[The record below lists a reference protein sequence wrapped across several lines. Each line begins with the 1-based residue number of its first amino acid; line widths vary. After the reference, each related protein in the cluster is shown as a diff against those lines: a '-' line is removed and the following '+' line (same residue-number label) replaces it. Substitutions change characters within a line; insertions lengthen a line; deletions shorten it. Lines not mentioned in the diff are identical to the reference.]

1 MSIRLFQ
8 NGESD
13 MSKAKGK
20 KPSISNSGSMLF
32 IPERYRDLAYIIA
45 LIASVILFLS
55 PALFTGG
62 NFNASDNIASA
73 SFETFLNEA
82 KEQGEFPQW
91 LPYIFSGLPSY
102 AALLTTGERSWDFLA
117 TLYFGT
123 AKLFGSIFNNDAA
136 RIAFH
141 YMMYAIGMYL
151 LMRSKGKE
159 RFISYAVGF
168 AAVFST
174 FIITWIMIGHNT
186 KPIALAMFPFILL
199 FLERLRSGWSL
210 FHASALIIAVHVLV
224 ESTHVQMAY
233 YGIITFALYLIAT
246 TISSL
251 IKKESLLGVARS
263 TFALMIAGA
272 LAFGMSADRYLSVLE
287 YKPYSTRGSAPIE
300 QVAGNKQDNTGGFD
314 YEYATNWSF
323 SPEETLT
330 FLIPNYFGFGKLEY
344 KPKGASAGQIVQPY
358 WGQMP
363 FTDAANYMGIGVLA
377 LALLGIFA
385 YRKEIFIHYLIV
397 LALLSLFL
405 SFGKNFPLIFDLFYY
420 NLPGFNNFRAP
431 MMALCVM
438 QFAIPILFGYGLSA
452 LNDWRNE
459 GWNQHKTPILAALGG
474 MVILLISGFMVSE
487 SGYIADM
494 QAAGKVP
501 EQLFE
506 FVYEQMKSDWLTTS
520 FIGLAVMI
528 MSMLYVRGAL
538 SKGIFYTAIATY
550 LVLDLWRV
558 AYRPMEVEK
567 GDIIKS
573 EFAQPEFISF
583 IKKDKSLYRVA
594 DLVYMSMG
602 KTNIPAYFKLQNVHG
617 YHSAKMRV
625 YQDLLDVAGGGGGNY
640 ITNIFLLNLLNV
652 KYISAPQQLIQGVK
666 PVFEG
671 TMQTEQGVMP
681 TIVYENASVLPR
693 AFFVD
698 SVKKNTPL
706 SILHHLRDG
715 DFNPRAIAF
724 IEKDLTSQIQPAGA
738 NAKATITGFENHK
751 LTISTDNPGTNFLH
765 VSEVFLPVGWSCKID
780 GKSTE
785 VYKTNYALRGVIV
798 PPGKHVVE
806 FTYHSKIFD
815 TGKTISLGVN
825 IATTLSLILAFFLQ
839 RRKSTGSTL
848 AESQTE
854 NS

>member
-1 MSIRLFQ
+1 
-8 NGESD
+8 
-13 MSKAKGK
+13 MSKTKGK
-20 KPSISNSGSMLF
+20 KSTTSTTSGSFLF

-45 LIASVILFLS
+45 LISAVILFLS

-73 SFETFLNEA
+73 SFETFLQEGKA
-82 KEQGEFPQW
+82 QGEFPQW

-102 AALLTTGERSWDFLA
+102 AALLTTGDRSWDFLA

-123 AKLFGSIFNNDAA
+123 AKIFGGIFNNDAA

-151 LMRSKGKE
+151 LMRLKGKE
-159 RFISYAVGF
+159 RFIAFAVGF

-210 FHASALIIAVHVLV
+210 FHASALIVAVHVLV

-233 YGIITFALYLIAT
+233 YGIITFALYLLAT

-263 TFALMIAGA
+263 TFALMVAGA

-300 QVAGNKQDNTGGFD
+300 QIAGNKQDNTGGFD

-344 KPKGASAGQIVQPY
+344 KPKGALKGQMVQPY

-377 LALLGIFA
+377 LAFIGIFA
-385 YRKEIFIHYLIV
+385 FRKDIFIHYLIV

-405 SFGKNFPLIFDLFYY
+405 SFGKNFPLIFDIFYY

-452 LNDWRNE
+452 LNTWRSE
-459 GWNQHKTPILAALGG
+459 GWDQHKTPILITLGG
-474 MVILLISGFMVSE
+474 MILLLISGMTISE
-487 SGYIADM
+487 SGYLADV

-506 FVYEQMKSDWLTTS
+506 FLYEHMKSDWLMTS
-520 FIGLAVMI
+520 FIGITVMVV
-528 MSMLYVRGAL
+528 SMLYVRGKLA
-538 SKGIFYTAIATY
+538 KGIFYSIIVLY
-550 LVLDLWRV
+550 LILDLWRV

-573 EFAQPEFISF
+573 EFAQPEFVSF
-583 IKKDKSLYRVA
+583 IKKDKSLYRIA

-625 YQDLLDVAGGGGGNY
+625 YQDLLDIAGGGGGNY
-640 ITNIFLLNLLNV
+640 ITNMFLLNLLNV
-652 KYISAPQQLIQGVK
+652 KYISAPQQMIQGVK

-671 TMQTEQGVMP
+671 TMQTDQGPMP

-698 SVKKNTPL
+698 STKMDTPV
-706 SILHHLRDG
+706 SILHHLKDG
-715 DFNPRAIAF
+715 DFNPRSIAF
-724 IEKDLTSQIQPAGA
+724 VEKELSTTIQPAGP
-738 NAKATITGFENHK
+738 NATASVVGFENHK
-751 LTISTDNPGTNFLH
+751 VTIKTDNPGTNFLY
-765 VSEVFLPVGWSCKID
+765 VSEIFLPVGWSCSID
-780 GKSTE
+780 GTKTE
-785 VYKTNYALRGVIV
+785 VYKTNYAFRGVIV
-798 PPGKHVVE
+798 PSGKHTVE
-806 FTYHSKIFD
+806 FTYHSDIFE
-815 TGKTISLGVN
+815 TGKTISFAVN
-825 IATTLSLILAFFLQ
+825 IATTLSLLLAFFLQ
-839 RRKSTGSTL
+839 RRKSINSEST
-848 AESQTE
+848 EQHIE
-854 NS
+854 IKE

>member
-1 MSIRLFQ
+1 MPKA
-8 NGESD
+8 NGNS
-13 MSKAKGK
+13 SKAA
-20 KPSISNSGSMLF
+20 SNSSFLF
-32 IPERYRDLAYIIA
+32 IPERYRDLSFILA
-45 LIASVILFLS
+45 LMASVILFLS

-117 TLYFGT
+117 TLYFGA
-123 AKLFGSIFNNDAA
+123 AKLFAGIFNNDAA

-141 YMMYAIGMYL
+141 YMVYAIGMYL

-159 RFISYAVGF
+159 RFIAFAVGF
-168 AAVFST
+168 SAVFST

-233 YGIITFALYLIAT
+233 YGVITFALYLIAT
-246 TISSL
+246 AISS
-251 IKKESLLGVARS
+251 IVKKESLLGVARS
-263 TFALMIAGA
+263 TFALMLAGG

-300 QVAGNKQDNTGGFD
+300 QLAGNKQDNTGGFD
-314 YEYATNWSF
+314 YDYATNWSF

-330 FLIPNYFGFGKLEY
+330 FLVPNYFGFGKLEY
-344 KPKGASAGQIVQPY
+344 KPKGATQGQIVQPY

-377 LALLGIFA
+377 IALLGIYAF
-385 YRKEIFIHYLIV
+385 RKEIFIHYLIV
-397 LALLSLFL
+397 LSLLSLFL
-405 SFGKNFPLIFDLFYY
+405 SFGKNFPLIFDIFYY

-452 LNDWRNE
+452 LNDWRSQ
-459 GWNQHKTPILAALGG
+459 GWAQSKKPMLAILGG
-474 MVILLISGFMVSE
+474 MSVLLVSGFLISE
-487 SGYIADM
+487 SGYIADV
-494 QAAGKVP
+494 QAANKVP

-506 FVYEQMKSDWLTTS
+506 FLYEQMKADWMITS
-520 FIGLAVMI
+520 FIGITVIVLSI
-528 MSMLYVRGAL
+528 LYIRGAL
-538 SKGIFYTAIATY
+538 SKGLFYTAIALY
-550 LVLDLWRV
+550 LIIDLWRV

-573 EFAQPEFISF
+573 EFSEPEFVSF

-640 ITNIFLLNLLNV
+640 ITNLFLMNLLNV
-652 KYISAPQQLIQGVK
+652 KYISAPQQMIQGVK

-671 TMQTEQGVMP
+671 VMQTDQGAMP
-681 TIVYENASVLPR
+681 TLVYENASVLPR

-698 SVKKNTPL
+698 SVKKDTPL

-715 DFNPRAIAF
+715 DFNPKSLAF
-724 IEKDLTSQIQPAGA
+724 IEKDLATNIEPAGV
-738 NAKATITGFENHK
+738 NAKATVIGFENHK
-751 LTISTDNPGTNFLH
+751 ITISTDNPGTNFLH
-765 VSEVFLPVGWSCKID
+765 VSEVYLPVGWSCTID
-780 GKSTE
+780 GKPTE
-785 VYKTNYALRGVIV
+785 TYKTNYALRGVIV
-798 PPGKHVVE
+798 PSGKHTVV
-806 FTYHSKIFD
+806 FSYHSDIFD
-815 TGKTISLGVN
+815 MGKTISLSVN
-825 IATTLSLILAFFLQ
+825 IATTLSLLLAFFLQ
-839 RRKSTGSTL
+839 RRNKNNDDTHDAKSTS
-848 AESQTE
+848 
-854 NS
+854 

>member
-1 MSIRLFQ
+1 
-8 NGESD
+8 

-20 KPSISNSGSMLF
+20 QTHRASQSGSLLF
-32 IPERYRDLAYIIA
+32 IPEKYRDGAYIIA
-45 LIASVILFLS
+45 LIVAVILFLS

-73 SFETFLNEA
+73 SFETFLNKA
-82 KEQGEFPQW
+82 KDQGEFPQW

-117 TLYFGT
+117 TIYFGT
-123 AKLFGSIFNNDAA
+123 AKLFAGIFNNDAA

-151 LMRSKGKE
+151 LMRTKGKE
-159 RFISYAVGF
+159 RFISFAVGF

-233 YGIITFALYLIAT
+233 YGVITFALYLIAT
-246 TISSL
+246 GISSI

-263 TFALMIAGA
+263 SMALIVAGI

-300 QVAGNKQDNTGGFD
+300 QAQGKQQDNTGGFD

-330 FLIPNYFGFGKLEY
+330 FLIPNYFGFGKMEF
-344 KPKGASAGQIVQPY
+344 KPKGSTDGQMIQPY

-377 LALLGIFA
+377 LALIGIIA
-385 YRKEIFIHYLIV
+385 YRKDIFIHYLIV

-405 SFGKNFPLIFDLFYY
+405 SFGKNFPLVFDVFYY

-438 QFAIPILFGYGLSA
+438 QFAIPILFGYGLTA
-452 LNDWRNE
+452 INEWRNS
-459 GWNQHKTPILAALGG
+459 GWETSKKTMLGMTG
-474 MVILLISGFMVSE
+474 VMGLLLVSGFLVSE
-487 SGYIADM
+487 SGYIADV

-501 EQLFE
+501 EQLFT
-506 FVYEQMKSDWLTTS
+506 FLYEQMKADWLITS

-528 MSMLYVRGAL
+528 LSILYIRGTL
-538 SKGIFYTAIATY
+538 SKGLFYTAIAAY
-550 LVLDLWRV
+550 LFIDLWRV

-583 IKKDKSLYRVA
+583 MKNDKSVYRIA

-602 KTNIPAYFKLQNVHG
+602 KTNIPAYFELQNVHG

-652 KYISAPQQLIQGVK
+652 KYMSAPQQLFQGIQ
-666 PVFEG
+666 PVFQG
-671 TMQTEQGVMP
+671 TMQTEQGAMP
-681 TIVYENASVLPR
+681 TLVYENPTVLPR

-698 SVKKNTPL
+698 SVKKEAPL

-715 DFNPRAIAF
+715 DFNPRSLAYIEEDLPKAI
-724 IEKDLTSQIQPAGA
+724 EPAGP
-738 NAKATITGFENHK
+738 NAKAILTGFENHK
-751 LTISTDNPGTNFLH
+751 VTIKTDNPGHNFLH
-765 VSEVFLPVGWSCKID
+765 VSEVFLPIGWKCTID
-780 GKSTE
+780 GKE
-785 VYKTNYALRGVIV
+785 AKIHKTNYALRGVIV
-798 PPGKHVVE
+798 PPGKHTVE
-806 FTYHSKIFD
+806 FIYHSDIFD
-815 TGKTISLGVN
+815 TGKTISLSVN
-825 IATTLSLILAFFLQ
+825 IATTLSLLLAFFLQ
-839 RRKSTGSTL
+839 KRKKG
-848 AESQTE
+848 ESQ
-854 NS
+854 SKDVKQSS

>member
-1 MSIRLFQ
+1 MPKA
-8 NGESD
+8 NGNS
-13 MSKAKGK
+13 SKAA
-20 KPSISNSGSMLF
+20 SNSSFLF
-32 IPERYRDLAYIIA
+32 IPERYRDLSFILA
-45 LIASVILFLS
+45 LMASVILFLS

-117 TLYFGT
+117 TLYFGA
-123 AKLFGSIFNNDAA
+123 AKLFAGIFNNDAA

-141 YMMYAIGMYL
+141 YMVYAIGMYL

-159 RFISYAVGF
+159 RFIAFAVGF
-168 AAVFST
+168 SAVFST

-233 YGIITFALYLIAT
+233 YGVITFALYLIAT
-246 TISSL
+246 AISS
-251 IKKESLLGVARS
+251 IVKKESLLGVARS
-263 TFALMIAGA
+263 TFALMLAGG

-300 QVAGNKQDNTGGFD
+300 QLAGNKQDNTGGFD
-314 YEYATNWSF
+314 YDYATNWSF

-330 FLIPNYFGFGKLEY
+330 FLVPNYFGFGKLEY
-344 KPKGASAGQIVQPY
+344 KPKGATQGQIVQPY

-377 LALLGIFA
+377 IALLGIYAF
-385 YRKEIFIHYLIV
+385 RKEIFIHYLIV
-397 LALLSLFL
+397 LSLLSLFL
-405 SFGKNFPLIFDLFYY
+405 SFGKNFPLIFDIFYY

-452 LNDWRNE
+452 LNDWRSQ
-459 GWNQHKTPILAALGG
+459 GWAQSKKPMLAILGG
-474 MVILLISGFMVSE
+474 MSVLLVSGFLISE
-487 SGYIADM
+487 SGYIADV
-494 QAAGKVP
+494 QAANKVP

-506 FVYEQMKSDWLTTS
+506 FLYEQMKADWMITS
-520 FIGLAVMI
+520 FIGITVIVLSI
-528 MSMLYVRGAL
+528 LYIRGAL
-538 SKGIFYTAIATY
+538 SKGLFYTAIALY
-550 LVLDLWRV
+550 LIIDLWRV
-558 AYRPMEVEK
+558 AYRPMEVDK

-573 EFAQPEFISF
+573 EFSEPEFVSF

-640 ITNIFLLNLLNV
+640 ITNLFLMNLLNV
-652 KYISAPQQLIQGVK
+652 KYISAPQQMIQGVK

-671 TMQTEQGVMP
+671 VMQTDQGAMP
-681 TIVYENASVLPR
+681 TLVYENASVLPR

-698 SVKKNTPL
+698 SVKKDTPL

-715 DFNPRAIAF
+715 DFNPKSLAF
-724 IEKDLTSQIQPAGA
+724 IEKDLATNIEPAGV
-738 NAKATITGFENHK
+738 NAKATVIGFENHK
-751 LTISTDNPGTNFLH
+751 ITISTDNPGTNFLH
-765 VSEVFLPVGWSCKID
+765 VSEVYLPVGWSCTID
-780 GKSTE
+780 GKPTE
-785 VYKTNYALRGVIV
+785 TYKTNYALRGVIV
-798 PPGKHVVE
+798 PSGKHTVV
-806 FTYHSKIFD
+806 FSYHSDIFGM
-815 TGKTISLGVN
+815 GKTISLSVN
-825 IATTLSLILAFFLQ
+825 IATTLSLLLAFFLQ
-839 RRKSTGSTL
+839 RRNKNNDDTHDAKSTS
-848 AESQTE
+848 
-854 NS
+854 

>member
-1 MSIRLFQ
+1 MPKA
-8 NGESD
+8 NGNS
-13 MSKAKGK
+13 SKAA
-20 KPSISNSGSMLF
+20 SNSSFLF
-32 IPERYRDLAYIIA
+32 IPERYRDLSFILA
-45 LIASVILFLS
+45 LMASVILFLS

-117 TLYFGT
+117 TLYFGA
-123 AKLFGSIFNNDAA
+123 AKLFAGIFNNDAA

-141 YMMYAIGMYL
+141 YMVYAIGMYL

-159 RFISYAVGF
+159 RFIAFAVGF

-233 YGIITFALYLIAT
+233 YGVITFALYLIAT
-246 TISSL
+246 AISS
-251 IKKESLLGVARS
+251 IVKKESLLGVARS
-263 TFALMIAGA
+263 TFALMLAGG

-300 QVAGNKQDNTGGFD
+300 QLAGNKQDNTGGFD
-314 YEYATNWSF
+314 YDYATNWSF

-330 FLIPNYFGFGKLEY
+330 FLVPNYFGFGKLEY
-344 KPKGASAGQIVQPY
+344 KPKGATQGQIVQPY

-377 LALLGIFA
+377 LALLGIYAF
-385 YRKEIFIHYLIV
+385 RKEIFIHYLIV
-397 LALLSLFL
+397 LSLLSLFL
-405 SFGKNFPLIFDLFYY
+405 SFGKNFPLIFDIFYY

-452 LNDWRNE
+452 LNDWRNQS
-459 GWNQHKTPILAALGG
+459 WSQSKNPMLVIFGG
-474 MVILLISGFMVSE
+474 MVLLLLSGFLISE
-487 SGYIADM
+487 SGYIADV
-494 QAAGKVP
+494 QAANKVP

-506 FVYEQMKSDWLTTS
+506 FLYEQMKADWMITS
-520 FIGLAVMI
+520 FIGIAVI
-528 MSMLYVRGAL
+528 SLSILYIRGAL
-538 SKGIFYTAIATY
+538 SKGLFYTAIAIY
-550 LVLDLWRV
+550 LIIDLWRV

-573 EFAQPEFISF
+573 EFSEPEFVSF

-640 ITNIFLLNLLNV
+640 ITNLFLMNLLNV
-652 KYISAPQQLIQGVK
+652 KYISAPQQMIQGVK

-671 TMQTEQGVMP
+671 VMQTDQGAMP
-681 TIVYENASVLPR
+681 TLVYENASVLPR

-698 SVKKNTPL
+698 SVKKDTPL

-715 DFNPRAIAF
+715 DFNPKSHAF
-724 IEKDLTSQIQPAGA
+724 IEKDLATNIEPAGI
-738 NAKATITGFENHK
+738 NAKATVTGFENHK
-751 LTISTDNPGTNFLH
+751 ITISTDNPGTNFLH
-765 VSEVFLPVGWSCKID
+765 VSEVYLPVGWSCTID
-780 GKSTE
+780 GKPTE
-785 VYKTNYALRGVIV
+785 IYKTNYALRGIIV
-798 PPGKHVVE
+798 PSGKHTVV
-806 FTYHSKIFD
+806 FTYHSDIFD
-815 TGKTISLGVN
+815 MGKTISLSVN
-825 IATTLSLILAFFLQ
+825 IATTLSLLLAFFLQ
-839 RRKSTGSTL
+839 RRNKTDDDTHDAKSTS
-848 AESQTE
+848 
-854 NS
+854 

>member
-1 MSIRLFQ
+1 MPKA
-8 NGESD
+8 NGNS
-13 MSKAKGK
+13 SKAA
-20 KPSISNSGSMLF
+20 SNSSFLF
-32 IPERYRDLAYIIA
+32 IPERYRDLSFILA
-45 LIASVILFLS
+45 LMASVILFLS

-117 TLYFGT
+117 TLYFGA
-123 AKLFGSIFNNDAA
+123 AKLFAGIFNNDAA

-141 YMMYAIGMYL
+141 YMVYAIGMYL

-159 RFISYAVGF
+159 RFIAFAVGF

-233 YGIITFALYLIAT
+233 YGVITFALYLIAT
-246 TISSL
+246 AISS
-251 IKKESLLGVARS
+251 IVKKESLLGVARS
-263 TFALMIAGA
+263 TFALMLAGG

-300 QVAGNKQDNTGGFD
+300 QLAGNKQDNTGGFD
-314 YEYATNWSF
+314 YDYATNWSF

-330 FLIPNYFGFGKLEY
+330 FLVPNYFGFGKLEY
-344 KPKGASAGQIVQPY
+344 KPKGATQGQIVQPY

-377 LALLGIFA
+377 LALLGIYAF
-385 YRKEIFIHYLIV
+385 RKEIFIHYLIV
-397 LALLSLFL
+397 LSLLSLFL
-405 SFGKNFPLIFDLFYY
+405 SFGKNFPLIFDIFYY

-452 LNDWRNE
+452 LNDWRNQS
-459 GWNQHKTPILAALGG
+459 WSQSKNPMLVIFGG
-474 MVILLISGFMVSE
+474 MVLLLLSGFLISE
-487 SGYIADM
+487 SGYIADV
-494 QAAGKVP
+494 QAANKVP

-506 FVYEQMKSDWLTTS
+506 FLYEQMKADWMITS
-520 FIGLAVMI
+520 FIGIAVI
-528 MSMLYVRGAL
+528 SLSILYIRGAL
-538 SKGIFYTAIATY
+538 SKGLFYTAIAIY
-550 LVLDLWRV
+550 LIIDLWRV

-573 EFAQPEFISF
+573 EFSEPEFVSF

-640 ITNIFLLNLLNV
+640 ITNLFLMNLLNV
-652 KYISAPQQLIQGVK
+652 KYISAPQQMIQGVK

-671 TMQTEQGVMP
+671 VMQTDQGAMP
-681 TIVYENASVLPR
+681 TLVYENASVLPR

-698 SVKKNTPL
+698 SVKKDTPL

-715 DFNPRAIAF
+715 DFNPKSHAF
-724 IEKDLTSQIQPAGA
+724 IEKDLATNIEPAGI
-738 NAKATITGFENHK
+738 NAKATVTGFENHK
-751 LTISTDNPGTNFLH
+751 ITISTDNPGTNFLH
-765 VSEVFLPVGWSCKID
+765 VSEVYLPVGWSCTID
-780 GKSTE
+780 GKPTE
-785 VYKTNYALRGVIV
+785 IYKTNYALRGIIV
-798 PPGKHVVE
+798 PSGKHTVV
-806 FTYHSKIFD
+806 FTYHSDIFD
-815 TGKTISLGVN
+815 MGKTISLSVN
-825 IATTLSLILAFFLQ
+825 IATTLSLLLAFFLQ
-839 RRKSTGSTL
+839 RRNKNNDDTHDAKSTS
-848 AESQTE
+848 
-854 NS
+854 

>member
-1 MSIRLFQ
+1 
-8 NGESD
+8 
-13 MSKAKGK
+13 MSKVKAKQSTGT
-20 KPSISNSGSMLF
+20 SGSFSF
-32 IPERYRDLAYIIA
+32 IPEKYRDAAYIIA

-62 NFNASDNIASA
+62 NFNASDNIASS
-73 SFETFLNEA
+73 SFETFLNDA
-82 KEQGEFPQW
+82 KQQGEFPQW

-123 AKLFGSIFNNDAA
+123 AKLFSGIFSNDAA

-159 RFISYAVGF
+159 RFISFAVGF

-246 TISSL
+246 TISS
-251 IKKESLLGVARS
+251 IIQKESLIGVTRS
-263 TFALMIAGA
+263 TLALIVAGA

-300 QVAGNKQDNTGGFD
+300 QSQDKKQDNSGGFD
-314 YEYATNWSF
+314 YDYATNWSF

-330 FLIPNYFGFGKLEY
+330 FLVPNYFGFGKLEY
-344 KPKGASAGQIVQPY
+344 KPKGATQGQVVQPY

-377 LALLGIFA
+377 LALLGILAF
-385 YRKEIFIHYLIV
+385 RKEIFIHYLIV
-397 LALLSLFL
+397 LSLLSLFL
-405 SFGKNFPLIFDLFYY
+405 SFGKNLPIIFDVFYY

-438 QFAIPILFGYGLSA
+438 QFAVPILFGYGLSA
-452 LNDWRNE
+452 LNVWRNE
-459 GWNQHKTPILAALGG
+459 GWSQHKNPLLIMLGAMG
-474 MVILLISGFMVSE
+474 ILLISGFMISE
-487 SGYIADM
+487 SGYIADV

-506 FVYEQMKSDWLTTS
+506 FLYEQMRSDWLITS
-520 FIGLAVMI
+520 FIGLGVIALSI
-528 MSMLYVRGAL
+528 LYVRGTL
-538 SKGIFYTAIATY
+538 SKGLFYLAIASY
-550 LVLDLWRV
+550 LFLDLWRV
-558 AYRPMEVEK
+558 GYRPMEVEK

-573 EFAQPEFISF
+573 EFAEPEFISF
-583 IKKDKSLYRVA
+583 IKKDQSLYRVA

-625 YQDLLDVAGGGGGNY
+625 YQDLLDIAGGGGGNY
-640 ITNIFLLNLLNV
+640 ITNSFLLNLLNV
-652 KYISAPQQLIQGVK
+652 KYISAPQQLIQGVQ

-671 TMQTEQGVMP
+671 TIQTAQGAMP
-681 TIVYENASVLPR
+681 TIVYQNTSVLPR

-698 SVKKNTPL
+698 SIKQETPL

-715 DFNPRAIAF
+715 DFNPRSVAYV
-724 IEKDLTSQIQPAGA
+724 EKMPNVSIQPAGP
-738 NAKATITGFENHK
+738 NATAKITGFENHK
-751 LTISTDNPGTNFLH
+751 ITIATDNPGMNFLH
-765 VSEVFLPVGWSCKID
+765 ISEVFLPIGWSCAID
-780 GKSTE
+780 GKKTE
-785 VYKTNYALRGVIV
+785 IFKTNYALRGIVV
-798 PPGKHVVE
+798 PPGKHTIE
-806 FTYHSKIFD
+806 FTYHSDIFD

-839 RRKSTGSTL
+839 KRKKTSSNTHS
-848 AESQTE
+848 
-854 NS
+854 

>member
-1 MSIRLFQ
+1 M
-8 NGESD
+8 
-13 MSKAKGK
+13 
-20 KPSISNSGSMLF
+20 
-32 IPERYRDLAYIIA
+32 
-45 LIASVILFLS
+45 ASVILFLS

-117 TLYFGT
+117 TLYFGA
-123 AKLFGSIFNNDAA
+123 AKLFAGIFNNDAA

-141 YMMYAIGMYL
+141 YMVYAIGMYL

-159 RFISYAVGF
+159 RFIAFAVGF
-168 AAVFST
+168 SAVFST

-233 YGIITFALYLIAT
+233 YGVITFALYLIAT
-246 TISSL
+246 AISS
-251 IKKESLLGVARS
+251 IVKKESLLGVARS
-263 TFALMIAGA
+263 TFALMLAGG

-300 QVAGNKQDNTGGFD
+300 QLAGNKQDNTGGFD
-314 YEYATNWSF
+314 YDYATNWSF

-330 FLIPNYFGFGKLEY
+330 FLVPNYFGFGKLEY
-344 KPKGASAGQIVQPY
+344 KPKGATQGQIVQPY

-377 LALLGIFA
+377 LALLGIYAF
-385 YRKEIFIHYLIV
+385 RKEIFIHYLIV
-397 LALLSLFL
+397 LSLLSLFL
-405 SFGKNFPLIFDLFYY
+405 SFGKNFPLIFDIFYY

-452 LNDWRNE
+452 LNDWRSQ
-459 GWNQHKTPILAALGG
+459 GWAQCKKPMLAILGG
-474 MVILLISGFMVSE
+474 MSVLLVSGFLISE
-487 SGYIADM
+487 SGYIADV
-494 QAAGKVP
+494 QAANKVP

-506 FVYEQMKSDWLTTS
+506 FLYEQMKADWMITS
-520 FIGLAVMI
+520 FIGISVIALSI
-528 MSMLYVRGAL
+528 LYIRGAL
-538 SKGIFYTAIATY
+538 SKGLFYTAIALY
-550 LVLDLWRV
+550 LIIDLWRV

-573 EFAQPEFISF
+573 EFSEPEFVSF

-640 ITNIFLLNLLNV
+640 ITNLFLMNLLNV
-652 KYISAPQQLIQGVK
+652 KYISAPQQMIQGVK

-671 TMQTEQGVMP
+671 VMQTDQGAMP
-681 TIVYENASVLPR
+681 TLVYENASVLPR

-698 SVKKNTPL
+698 SVKKDTPL

-715 DFNPRAIAF
+715 DFNPKSLAF
-724 IEKDLTSQIQPAGA
+724 IEKDLATNIEPAGV
-738 NAKATITGFENHK
+738 NAKATVTGFENHK
-751 LTISTDNPGTNFLH
+751 ITISTDNPGTNFLH
-765 VSEVFLPVGWSCKID
+765 VSEVYLPVGWSCTID
-780 GKSTE
+780 GKPTE
-785 VYKTNYALRGVIV
+785 IYKTNYALRGVIV
-798 PPGKHVVE
+798 PSGKHTVV
-806 FTYHSKIFD
+806 FSYHSDIFD
-815 TGKTISLGVN
+815 MGKTISLSVN
-825 IATTLSLILAFFLQ
+825 IATTLSLLLAFFLQ
-839 RRKSTGSTL
+839 RRNKNNDDTHDAKSTS
-848 AESQTE
+848 
-854 NS
+854 

>member
-1 MSIRLFQ
+1 MPKA
-8 NGESD
+8 NGNS
-13 MSKAKGK
+13 SKAA
-20 KPSISNSGSMLF
+20 SNSSFLF
-32 IPERYRDLAYIIA
+32 IPERYRDLSFILA
-45 LIASVILFLS
+45 LMASVILFLS

-117 TLYFGT
+117 TLYFGA
-123 AKLFGSIFNNDAA
+123 AKLFAGIFNNDAA

-141 YMMYAIGMYL
+141 YMIYAIGMYL

-159 RFISYAVGF
+159 RFIAFAVGF

-233 YGIITFALYLIAT
+233 YGVITFALYLIAT
-246 TISSL
+246 AISS
-251 IKKESLLGVARS
+251 IVKKESLLGVARS
-263 TFALMIAGA
+263 TFALMLAGG

-300 QVAGNKQDNTGGFD
+300 QLAGNKQDNTGGFD
-314 YEYATNWSF
+314 YDYATNWSF

-330 FLIPNYFGFGKLEY
+330 FLVPNYFGFGKLEY
-344 KPKGASAGQIVQPY
+344 KPKGATQGQIVQPY

-377 LALLGIFA
+377 LALLGIYAF
-385 YRKEIFIHYLIV
+385 RKEIFIHYLIV
-397 LALLSLFL
+397 LSLLSLFL
-405 SFGKNFPLIFDLFYY
+405 SFGKNFPLIFDIFYY

-452 LNDWRNE
+452 LNDWRNQS
-459 GWNQHKTPILAALGG
+459 WSQSKNPMLVIFGG
-474 MVILLISGFMVSE
+474 MVLLLLSGFLISE
-487 SGYIADM
+487 SGYIADV
-494 QAAGKVP
+494 QAANKVP

-506 FVYEQMKSDWLTTS
+506 FLYEQMKADWMITS
-520 FIGLAVMI
+520 FIGIAVI
-528 MSMLYVRGAL
+528 SLSILYIRGAL
-538 SKGIFYTAIATY
+538 SKGLFYTAIAIY
-550 LVLDLWRV
+550 LIIDLWRV

-573 EFAQPEFISF
+573 EFSEPEFVSF

-640 ITNIFLLNLLNV
+640 ITNLFLMNLLNV
-652 KYISAPQQLIQGVK
+652 KYISAPQQMIQGVK

-671 TMQTEQGVMP
+671 VMQTDQGAMP
-681 TIVYENASVLPR
+681 TLVYENASVLPR

-698 SVKKNTPL
+698 SVKKDTPL

-715 DFNPRAIAF
+715 DFNPKSHAF
-724 IEKDLTSQIQPAGA
+724 IEKDLATNIEPAGI
-738 NAKATITGFENHK
+738 NAKATVTGFENHK
-751 LTISTDNPGTNFLH
+751 ITISTDNPGTNFLH
-765 VSEVFLPVGWSCKID
+765 VSEVYLPVGWSCTID
-780 GKSTE
+780 GKPTE
-785 VYKTNYALRGVIV
+785 IYKTNYALRGIIV
-798 PPGKHVVE
+798 PSGKHTVV
-806 FTYHSKIFD
+806 FTYHSDIFD
-815 TGKTISLGVN
+815 MGKTISLSVN
-825 IATTLSLILAFFLQ
+825 IATTLSLLLAFFLQ
-839 RRKSTGSTL
+839 RRNKTDDDTHDAKSTS
-848 AESQTE
+848 
-854 NS
+854 

>member
-1 MSIRLFQ
+1 
-8 NGESD
+8 

-20 KPSISNSGSMLF
+20 QSHRASESGSFLF
-32 IPERYRDLAYIIA
+32 IPEKYRDGAYITA
-45 LIASVILFLS
+45 LIIAVILFLS

-73 SFETFLNEA
+73 SFETFLNKA
-82 KEQGEFPQW
+82 KDQGEFPQW

-123 AKLFGSIFNNDAA
+123 AKLFAGIFNNDAA

-159 RFISYAVGF
+159 RFISFAVGF

-233 YGIITFALYLIAT
+233 YGVITFALYLIAT
-246 TISSL
+246 GISSI

-263 TFALMIAGA
+263 SMALIVAGA

-300 QVAGNKQDNTGGFD
+300 QIPGKKQDNTGGFD

-330 FLIPNYFGFGKLEY
+330 FLVPNYFGFGKLEY
-344 KPKGASAGQIVQPY
+344 KPKGSTDGQMIQPY

-377 LALLGIFA
+377 LALIGIIA

-405 SFGKNFPLIFDLFYY
+405 SFGKNFPLVFDLFYY

-438 QFAIPILFGYGLSA
+438 QFAVPILFGYGLSA
-452 LNDWRNE
+452 LNEWRNS
-459 GWNQHKTPILAALGG
+459 GWEMSKNTMLGMTG
-474 MVILLISGFMVSE
+474 AMGLLLVSGFLISE
-487 SGYIADM
+487 SGYIADV

-506 FVYEQMKSDWLTTS
+506 FLYEQMKADWLITS
-520 FIGLAVMI
+520 VIGLAVMI
-528 MSMLYVRGAL
+528 LSILYIRGTL
-538 SKGIFYTAIATY
+538 SKGLFYTAIVAY
-550 LVLDLWRV
+550 LFIDLWRV

-573 EFAQPEFISF
+573 EFAQPDFISF
-583 IKKDKSLYRVA
+583 MKNDKSVYRIA

-602 KTNIPAYFKLQNVHG
+602 KTNIPAYFELQNVHG

-652 KYISAPQQLIQGVK
+652 KYMSAPQQLFQGIK

-671 TMQTEQGVMP
+671 VMQTEQGAMP
-681 TIVYENASVLPR
+681 TLVYENPTVLPR

-698 SVKKNTPL
+698 SVKKDAPL

-715 DFNPRAIAF
+715 DFNPSALAF
-724 IEKDLTSQIQPAGA
+724 IEEDLPRAIEPAGP
-738 NAKATITGFENHK
+738 NAKATLTGFENHK
-751 LTISTDNPGTNFLH
+751 LTFKTDNPGYNFLH
-765 VSEVFLPVGWSCKID
+765 VSEVYLPIGWKCSID
-780 GKSTE
+780 GKETKIH
-785 VYKTNYALRGVIV
+785 KTNYALRGIIV
-798 PPGKHVVE
+798 PPGQHTVE
-806 FTYHSKIFD
+806 FTYHSDIFEM
-815 TGKTISLGVN
+815 GKTISLSVN
-825 IATTLSLILAFFLQ
+825 IATTLSLLLAFFLQ
-839 RRKSTGSTL
+839 KRKKGEPQSNDEKQS
-848 AESQTE
+848 S
-854 NS
+854 

>member
-1 MSIRLFQ
+1 
-8 NGESD
+8 
-13 MSKAKGK
+13 MSKAKGTTSK
-20 KPSISNSGSMLF
+20 ASSGISFLF
-32 IPERYRDLAYIIA
+32 IPERYRDLSFILA
-45 LIASVILFLS
+45 LMASVILFLS

-117 TLYFGT
+117 TLYFG
-123 AKLFGSIFNNDAA
+123 AARIFAGIFNNDAA

-141 YMMYAIGMYL
+141 YMVYAIGMYL

-159 RFISYAVGF
+159 RFIAFAVGF
-168 AAVFST
+168 GAVFST

-233 YGIITFALYLIAT
+233 YGVITFALYLIAT
-246 TISSL
+246 AISSL
-251 IKKESLLGVARS
+251 VKKESLLGVARS
-263 TFALMIAGA
+263 TFALILAGG

-300 QVAGNKQDNTGGFD
+300 QMAGNKQDNTGGFD
-314 YEYATNWSF
+314 YDYATNWSF

-330 FLIPNYFGFGKLEY
+330 FLVPNYFGFGKLEY
-344 KPKGASAGQIVQPY
+344 KPKGATQGQIVQPY

-385 YRKEIFIHYLIV
+385 FRKEIFIHYLIV
-397 LALLSLFL
+397 LSLLSLFI
-405 SFGKNFPLIFDLFYY
+405 SFGKNFPLFFDLFYY

-452 LNDWRNE
+452 LNDWRNQ
-459 GWNQHKTPILAALGG
+459 GWSQSKHPMLVMLGG
-474 MVILLISGFMVSE
+474 MALLLVSGFMISE
-487 SGYIADM
+487 SGYIADV
-494 QAAGKVP
+494 QAANKVP

-506 FVYEQMKSDWLTTS
+506 FLYEQMKADWMITS
-520 FIGLAVMI
+520 FIGIAVI
-528 MSMLYVRGAL
+528 ILSILYIRGAL
-538 SKGIFYTAIATY
+538 SKGLFYTAIAAY
-550 LVLDLWRV
+550 LFLDLWRV

-573 EFAQPEFISF
+573 EFSEPEFVSF

-640 ITNIFLLNLLNV
+640 ITNLFLMNLLNV
-652 KYISAPQQLIQGVK
+652 KYISAPQQMIQGVK

-671 TMQTEQGVMP
+671 AMQTDQGAMP
-681 TIVYENASVLPR
+681 TLVYENASVLPR

-698 SVKKNTPL
+698 SVKKETPL

-715 DFNPRAIAF
+715 DFNPTSVAF
-724 IEKDLTSQIQPAGA
+724 IEKELPTSIQPAGL
-738 NAKATITGFENHK
+738 NAKASITGFENHK
-751 LTISTDNPGTNFLH
+751 ITIKTDNPGMNFLH
-765 VSEVFLPVGWSCKID
+765 VSEVFLPVGWSCTID
-780 GKSTE
+780 GKQTE
-785 VYKTNYALRGVIV
+785 IFKTNYALRGVIV
-798 PPGKHVVE
+798 PPGKHSVE
-806 FTYHSKIFD
+806 FTYHSDIFD

-825 IATTLSLILAFFLQ
+825 IATTLSLLLAFFMQ
-839 RRKSTGSTL
+839 KRKRDIQDNHDAKHSS
-848 AESQTE
+848 
-854 NS
+854 

>member
-1 MSIRLFQ
+1 MPKA
-8 NGESD
+8 NGNS
-13 MSKAKGK
+13 SKAA
-20 KPSISNSGSMLF
+20 SNSSFLF
-32 IPERYRDLAYIIA
+32 IPERYRDLSFILA
-45 LIASVILFLS
+45 LMASVILFLS

-117 TLYFGT
+117 TLYFGA
-123 AKLFGSIFNNDAA
+123 AKLFAGIFNNDAA

-141 YMMYAIGMYL
+141 YMVYAIGMYL

-159 RFISYAVGF
+159 RFIAFAVGF
-168 AAVFST
+168 SAVFST

-233 YGIITFALYLIAT
+233 YGVITFALYLIAT
-246 TISSL
+246 AISS
-251 IKKESLLGVARS
+251 IVKKESLLGVARS
-263 TFALMIAGA
+263 TFALMLAGG

-300 QVAGNKQDNTGGFD
+300 QLAGNKQDNTGGFD
-314 YEYATNWSF
+314 YDYATNWSF

-330 FLIPNYFGFGKLEY
+330 FLVPNYFGFGKLEY
-344 KPKGASAGQIVQPY
+344 KPKGATQGQIVQPY

-377 LALLGIFA
+377 LALLGIYAF
-385 YRKEIFIHYLIV
+385 RKEIFIHYLIV
-397 LALLSLFL
+397 LSLLSLFL
-405 SFGKNFPLIFDLFYY
+405 SFGKNFPLIFDIFYY

-452 LNDWRNE
+452 LNDWRSQ
-459 GWNQHKTPILAALGG
+459 GWAQSKKPMLAILGG
-474 MVILLISGFMVSE
+474 MSLLLVSGFLISE
-487 SGYIADM
+487 SGYIADV
-494 QAAGKVP
+494 QAANKVP

-506 FVYEQMKSDWLTTS
+506 FLYEQMKADWMITS
-520 FIGLAVMI
+520 FIGIAVI
-528 MSMLYVRGAL
+528 ALSILYIRGAL
-538 SKGIFYTAIATY
+538 SKGLFYTAIALY
-550 LVLDLWRV
+550 LIIDLWRV

-573 EFAQPEFISF
+573 EFSEPEFVSF

-640 ITNIFLLNLLNV
+640 ITNLFLMNLLNV
-652 KYISAPQQLIQGVK
+652 KYISAPQQMIQGVK

-671 TMQTEQGVMP
+671 VIQTDQGAMP
-681 TIVYENASVLPR
+681 TLVYENASVLPR

-698 SVKKNTPL
+698 SVKKDTPL

-715 DFNPRAIAF
+715 DFNPKSLAF
-724 IEKDLTSQIQPAGA
+724 IEKDLSTKIEPAGV
-738 NAKATITGFENHK
+738 NAKATVIGFENHK
-751 LTISTDNPGTNFLH
+751 ITISTDNPGTNFLH
-765 VSEVFLPVGWSCKID
+765 VSEVYLPVGWSCTID
-780 GKSTE
+780 GKPTE
-785 VYKTNYALRGVIV
+785 TYKTNYALRGVIV
-798 PPGKHVVE
+798 PSGKHTVV
-806 FTYHSKIFD
+806 FSYHSDIFD
-815 TGKTISLGVN
+815 MGKTISLSVN
-825 IATTLSLILAFFLQ
+825 IATTLSLLLAFFLQ
-839 RRKSTGSTL
+839 RRNKNNDDTHDAISTS
-848 AESQTE
+848 
-854 NS
+854 